1 MRISTNMAITS
12 FAIHQQR
19 LNAELATV
27 QEQVITQ
34 QAVNRPSD
42 DPLVASQILDFS
54 SAGQRQEQVVE
65 NLQFA
70 RDFLSEADVALDDVT
85 THLDRIKELT
95 LGAINTISLP
105 DEREA
110 VVTELD
116 AIMQSL
122 FGIGNK
128 KYLDM
133 YIFGGQALDTPPLTQ
148 ELGGIRYQGSV
159 GSLTARL
166 SVDQDEAFSLT
177 ADDVFTMLSSRVLGG
192 DLAPAITS
200 DTRIDELNGAN
211 DLGVRLGTLRFV
223 ENTASRAFSVDLSSA
238 TSIGQVIDLINR
250 AAAVAGSDM
259 TAQIND
265 AGTGLAI
272 VPGSSDVSLTT
283 LDNGQ
288 TARDLGL
295 TANTPTNDIIVGE
308 DLQRRV
314 SPTTRLTDLFGGA
327 GLDLTETFL
336 IRNGPR
342 EATIDLSV
350 AETVQDVMQI
360 INQADL
366 GVRTEVTAGGR
377 GLQVISEISG
387 THLTIEENGGTLAT
401 QLGLRSLGPM
411 TELAAL
417 NFGAGVRTI
426 EGQDDFEIVTRDG
439 QHVAVNLDSALTVQD
454 ALDVINDAL
463 AAAGV
468 TTVTAEMAT
477 VGNGISINDT
487 SSGTADLQVLRIGDS
502 VALDD
507 LGLTTEALSDGA
519 SITGAD
525 VGAVRVNGVF
535 TALED
540 LRRALLES
548 DERGMG
554 DAVNRIDGFITS
566 TARVRGQVGAQVRG
580 MESRIDQT
588 QAAVDAT
595 NELLVDVQGV
605 SLEEAL
611 VRFQT
616 VQNALQASLLAG
628 SQSLNLSLL
637 NFLQ

>member
-34 QAVNRPSD
+34 RAVNRPSD
-42 DPLVASQILDFS
+42 NPLVASQILDFS

-85 THLDRIKELT
+85 THLDRVKELS

-133 YIFGGQALDTPPLTQ
+133 YIFGGQALETPPLTQ

-166 SVDQDEAFSLT
+166 SVDQDESFSLT

-192 DLAPAITS
+192 DLAPAVTS
-200 DTRIDELNGAN
+200 GTRIDELNGAR

-223 ENTASRAFSVDLSSA
+223 ENTADRAFTVDLSSA
-238 TSIGQVIDLINR
+238 TSIGQVIDQINS
-250 AAAVAGSDM
+250 AAAAAGSDM
-259 TAQIND
+259 TARIND

-272 VPGSSDVSLTT
+272 EPGSSDVSLTT

-288 TARDLGL
+288 TAGDLGL
-295 TANTPTNDIIVGE
+295 VANSPTGDVIVGE
-308 DLQRRV
+308 DLSRRV
-314 SPTTRLTDLFGGA
+314 GPTTLLTDLFAGA
-327 GLDLTETFL
+327 GLDLSETFV
-336 IRNGPR
+336 IRNGSR
-342 EATIDLSV
+342 SATIDLSP

-366 GVRTEVTAGGR
+366 GVRTEVTAGGQ
-377 GLQVISEISG
+377 GLQVLSEISG

-401 QLGLRSLGPM
+401 RLGLRSLGPA

-417 NFGAGVRTI
+417 NFGAGVRTA

-439 QHVAVNLDSALTVQD
+439 QHVAVNLDKALTVQD
-454 ALDVINDAL
+454 AIDVINDAI

-477 VGNGISINDT
+477 VGNGISITDA
-487 SSGTADLQVLRIGDS
+487 SSGAADLQLLRHFANRGP
-502 VALDD
+502 
-507 LGLTTEALSDGA
+507 
-519 SITGAD
+519 
-525 VGAVRVNGVF
+525 RRPPH
-535 TALED
+535 
-540 LRRALLES
+540 RRAFADGRRAASRRISCQRDHSALGVARS
-548 DERGMG
+548 GAFDSSIRRRAI
-554 DAVNRIDGFITS
+554 DNRRLGRFRLDLAANGRLAQSGGRSPGQCHDQRRDGQ
-566 TARVRGQVGAQVRG
+566 R
-580 MESRIDQT
+580 
-588 QAAVDAT
+588 
-595 NELLVDVQGV
+595 
-605 SLEEAL
+605 
-611 VRFQT
+611 
-616 VQNALQASLLAG
+616 
-628 SQSLNLSLL
+628 
-637 NFLQ
+637 